1 MQQKTTTTRITKR
14 TANKTAGRPTKKTAK
29 KTAKKAATR
38 TAKKTA
44 KGPAKKATRPATKKV
59 LDKPE
64 QKSSTI
70 AAEKLSK
77 LSVLKKGK
85 RPILVPVD
93 FSAHSEAALVFA
105 AHLAEGLDMPLAVL
119 HVVHDPGDAPGYYQV
134 KGRMKQLRRLEDVA
148 GELLGEFMNRMVK
161 KYSKH
166 PAIEESKRLL
176 VTGLPVTRIL
186 EIVQALEP
194 KMVVMGSAGRTA
206 MSRFLLGSK
215 VEQVLRMCPCPVTI
229 VKIPEDK
236 P

>member
-1 MQQKTTTTRITKR
+1 M
-14 TANKTAGRPTKKTAK
+14 
-29 KTAKKAATR
+29 
-38 TAKKTA
+38 
-44 KGPAKKATRPATKKV
+44 KKATQPATKEV

-64 QKSSTI
+64 QKSSTV

-77 LSVLKKGK
+77 LSTLKKGK

-93 FSAHSEAALVFA
+93 FSANSEAALAYA
-105 AHLAEGLDMPLAVL
+105 AHLAEPLGVPLVVL
-119 HVVHDPGDAPGYYQV
+119 HVVHDPGEAPGYYRV
-134 KGRMKQLRRLEDVA
+134 KGRKKQLRRLEDVA
-148 GELLGEFMNRMVK
+148 GELLGEFMTRSAK

-166 PAIEESKRLL
+166 PAIEKSKRLL

-186 EIVQALEP
+186 EIAQALEP

-215 VEQVLRMCPCPVTI
+215 SEQVLRMCPFPVTI
-229 VKIPEDK
+229 VKMPEDK